1 MKSPNLVIRCPIQFL
16 QKAYVIH
23 WIRLDGSLTYEK
35 AYSNGMQHLENL
47 VAKLHDIEP

>member
-1 MKSPNLVIRCPIQFL
+1 MEFPNLVISLVLFI

-23 WIRLDGSLTYEK
+23 WIRLDGSVPYEK
-35 AYSNGMQHLENL
+35 AYSNGVQHLETL